1 MGQAIE
7 KKLNSTQGTS
17 MLIALLFF
25 LVAMMVGA
33 VVLTAASTNAGR
45 VTRNRQEQQNY
56 LAVASAVELVKEDT
70 VGLPGGSFSDGY
82 KEIVVETY
90 YPATYDA
97 EGNKISD
104 SYTTRTTSYE
114 KETATVENSRLLLEL
129 ESVLD
134 AIYFTTVPV
143 ETLRQSWDPTQD
155 TELELRFNAADMPAA
170 GSLAVSRTDDDT
182 TGRRQYALTVV
193 LGVEPEQAGDPLTY
207 ATTMSFASVVA
218 EQVRSDA
225 PDVSGDTTIYV
236 THYITTVT
244 WGSPVITK
252 GAPP

>member
-1 MGQAIE
+1 MERVRE
-7 KKLNSTQGTS
+7 KLHSRTGAS
-17 MLIALLFF
+17 LLIALLFF
-25 LVAMMVGA
+25 LVAMTVGT
-33 VVLTAASTNAGR
+33 VVLTAASANAGR
-45 VTRNRQEQQNY
+45 VQKNRQEQQNY
-56 LAVASAVELVKEDT
+56 LAVASAAELVKEDF
-70 VGLPGGSFSDGY
+70 VGSPGGSFTDGY
-82 KEIVVETY
+82 RKIVTETY
-90 YPATYDA
+90 YPATYDP

-155 TELELRFNAADMPAA
+155 TELELHFDAADMPAA

-193 LGVEPEQAGDPLTY
+193 LGVKPEQAGAPLTC
-207 ATTMSFASVVA
+207 ATAMSFAPVVT

-225 PDVSGDTTIYV
+225 PNVSGDTTIYV

-244 WGSPVITK
+244 WGSPVITR
-252 GAPP
+252 GAQP